1 MDGATLELGMWFFG
15 AIGTVLWYL
24 LRQKD
29 AKQQKDIELLWTKH
43 DEDAQRLADLSLEI
57 AKKHYER
64 PELDGKFDRLDAS
77 IRDGLRELG
86 NKFDRLAEALIH
98 KGGQ

>member
-1 MDGATLELGMWFFG
+1 MLEIELWIFG
-15 AIGTVLWYL
+15 AIASVLWYL

-29 AKQQKDIELLWTKH
+29 AKQQTDIDNLWKKH
-43 DEDAQRLADLSLEI
+43 DEDAQRLAELSLEI

-64 PELDGKFDRLDAS
+64 HELDGKFDRLEAS
-77 IRDGLRELG
+77 IRDGLKDLG
-86 NKFDRLAEALIH
+86 AKFDRLAEALIH

>member
-1 MDGATLELGMWFFG
+1 MDYAAIELGMWGFG
-15 AIGTVLWYL
+15 AVGSVLWYL

-29 AKQQKDIELLWTKH
+29 AKQQDEITMLWKKH
-43 DEDAQRLADLSLEI
+43 DEDSDRLTDLSLEI

-64 PELDGKFDRLDAS
+64 TELDGKFDRLDSS
-77 IRDGLRELG
+77 IRDGLKDLG